1 MDIKL
6 EYNKISAE
14 IIDICHTIHNN
25 PELSFYEVN
34 TTKLI
39 KDFCKKCGLQEID
52 TGMSTGAVFYLDAN
66 CRTTVALRCD
76 IDAISAEPCDNNGYK
91 NKAHNCGHDFHTASL
106 LACAKILSNNRA
118 EVKHNVVFIFQPAEE
133 VTQGAGEMLRHGLLE
148 RLPHKPDMLFGIHNR
163 PEADIGKVIVYE
175 GALMAAK
182 SNFTVTLEGKAG
194 HGGQPHECID
204 PIVCAASLISSIQT
218 VVSRNTNPLEA
229 CVCTVCSVH
238 GGTTDNQAPEL
249 VTLTG
254 SIRALNE
261 AVIENC
267 ANRLKVLT
275 ENIARAYMCKHEI
288 NIEVQVPPVFNS
300 KEMYRRALKIAVN
313 AVGED
318 NITDTAP
325 VLGSEDFAVF
335 GKEIP
340 SFFYWVG
347 SGTHGKLNP
356 PWHNGKFHID
366 DEYICT
372 AAKLYIQCAIQ
383 D

>member
-1 MDIKL
+1 MNINL

-14 IIDICHTIHNN
+14 IIEICHTLYNN
-25 PELSFYEVN
+25 PELSFEEVN

-39 KDFCKKCGLQEID
+39 KNFCNRIGLQEID
-52 TGMSTGAVFYLDAN
+52 INMPTGAVFYLDAA
-66 CRTTVALRCD
+66 RSTTVALRCD
-76 IDAISAEPCDNNGYK
+76 IDAISAESCKNNRYK
-91 NKAHNCGHDFHTASL
+91 DKAHNCGHNAHTSSL
-106 LACAKILSNNRA
+106 LACAKILSANRS
-118 EVKHNVVFIFQPAEE
+118 ELKHNVVFIFQPAEE
-133 VTQGAGEMLRHGLLE
+133 VTQGAREMLRHGLLE
-148 RLPHKPDMLFGIHNR
+148 RLPHKPTMLFGIHNR
-163 PEADIGKVIVYE
+163 PEVDMGKVVVHE

-182 SNFTVTLEGKAG
+182 SNFTIKLMGKAG

-218 VVSRNTNPLEA
+218 IVSRNTNPLDA

-238 GGTTDNQAPEL
+238 GGTTDNQSPEL

-267 ANRLKVLT
+267 ANRLDVLA
-275 ENIARAYMCKHEI
+275 ESIARAYMCKHELKL
-288 NIEVQVPPVFNS
+288 EVQVPPVFNS
-300 KEMYRRALKIAVN
+300 KEIYKKAHKIAVN
-313 AVGED
+313 AVGEA

-325 VLGSEDFAVF
+325 VLGSEDFAVL

-347 SGTHGKLNP
+347 SGTQGKYNP
-356 PWHNGKFHID
+356 PWHSSGFYID
-366 DEYICT
+366 DQYIGI
-372 AAKLYIQCAIQ
+372 AAGLYVQCAIQ
-383 D
+383 E